1 MCGIDLVNIRTFDLN
16 LLRALHALLEN
27 RNVSAAARQLNLS
40 QPATSAALSR
50 LRQALGDVLL
60 VREGNRMSLSP
71 RAERLLPRVRLL
83 MTEIELALRDDL
95 FDPNSSERAFRIAA
109 TDDAIEII
117 VTPLIERLRIAAP
130 GILMDIVGVA
140 EDVAG
145 DLAAGKIDVAIA
157 AGWWLRHAR
166 NRELLLRD
174 RYVGI
179 SGNKKR
185 FDLAAYASAL
195 HVLVAPHGRNPGV
208 VDSALRKIGMTRKVA
223 ITVPDFA
230 SAARLVATGSMIAT
244 MPSRIAV
251 HYSKHYRLNV
261 FELPLKVPELDIAM
275 AFHPRAMSDP
285 AIIWL
290 MDEFRGGAGRTIVN
304 SAGTRLRPPIRRAT
318 VPARQ
323 AGTKRRNEKGG

>member
-1 MCGIDLVNIRTFDLN
+1 MGGIDLVNIKTFDLN

-27 RNVSAAARQLNLS
+27 CNVSAAARQLNLS

-50 LRQALGDVLL
+50 LRHALGDVLL
-60 VREGNRMSLSP
+60 VRDGNRMSLSP
-71 RAERLLPRVRLL
+71 RAERLLPRVRHL
-83 MTEIELALRDDL
+83 MTEIDLALRDDR
-95 FDPNSSERAFRIAA
+95 FDPTASERVFRIAA

-157 AGWWLRHAR
+157 AGWWLRNAR
-166 NRELLLRD
+166 NREPLLRD

-185 FDLAAYASAL
+185 FDLAAYAGAQ

-208 VDSALRKIGMTRKVA
+208 VDSALHKIGMTRKVV
-223 ITVPDFA
+223 IIVPDFA

-251 HYSKHYRLNV
+251 HYSKHYRINV
-261 FELPLKVPELDIAM
+261 FELPLRLPELDIAV

-290 MDEFRGGAGRTIVN
+290 MDNIRRDAGRASV
-304 SAGTRLRPPIRRAT
+304 SEGSRIRSRS
-318 VPARQ
+318 R
-323 AGTKRRNEKGG
+323 

>member
-1 MCGIDLVNIRTFDLN
+1 MGDIGLVNIRTFDLN
-16 LLRALHALLEN
+16 LLRALQALLEN
-27 RNVSAAARQLNLS
+27 CNVSAAARQLNLS

-50 LRQALGDVLL
+50 LRHALGDVLL
-60 VREGNRMSLSP
+60 VRDGNRMSLSP

-83 MTEIELALRDDL
+83 MTEIDLALRDDL
-95 FDPNSSERAFRIAA
+95 FDPTTSERTFRIAA

-117 VTPLIERLRIAAP
+117 VTPLIERLRISSP
-130 GILMDIVGVA
+130 SILMDIVGVA
-140 EDVAG
+140 EDVAS

-157 AGWWLRHAR
+157 AGWYLRRAR
-166 NRELLLRD
+166 NRDPLLRD

-179 SGNKKR
+179 SGGKKR
-185 FDLAAYASAL
+185 FDLANYAGAQ

-244 MPSRIAV
+244 MPSRIAL

-261 FELPLKVPELDIAM
+261 FELPVQLPELDIAV
-275 AFHPRAMSDP
+275 ASHPRAMSDP

-290 MDEFRGGAGRTIVN
+290 MDEIRGSARRASANGAGSR
-304 SAGTRLRPPIRRAT
+304 GR
-318 VPARQ
+318 
-323 AGTKRRNEKGG
+323 